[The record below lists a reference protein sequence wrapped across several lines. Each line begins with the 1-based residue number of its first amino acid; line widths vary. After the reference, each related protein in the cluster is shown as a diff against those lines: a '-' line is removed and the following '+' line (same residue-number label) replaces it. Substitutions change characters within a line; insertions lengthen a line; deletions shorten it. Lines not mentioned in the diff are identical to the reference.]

1 MLRSPSRP
9 LRKEHKYSYIP
20 PYVLLSID
28 YPHYLES
35 VIYST
40 PQPDLEP
47 GFEKLKQTL
56 DGKAS
61 QGSPVL
67 VQARASRRGYSES
80 LFTDLPRGCLLGNS
94 PLVDAETLLTKL
106 VDVRFLRLPWCFHLY
121 AALAT

>member
-9 LRKEHKYSYIP
+9 LRKERKYSYVP

-40 PQPDLEP
+40 PQPALES
-47 GFEKLKQTL
+47 GFEKLKETL
-56 DGKAS
+56 EGQES

-67 VQARASRRGYSES
+67 VQARASRRGCSECLYSPTFREEVFS
-80 LFTDLPRGCLLGNS
+80 ETQLP
-94 PLVDAETLLTKL
+94 V
-106 VDVRFLRLPWCFHLY
+106 
-121 AALAT
+121 